1 MNDREQA
8 TGIRPV
14 SASGEAAALLDKCG
28 LPVADLQSCESLRL
42 FGAFEGTSL
51 VGVIGLELFHG
62 VALLRSLAVVPERRN
77 SGLGKTLVVFAEKHA
92 ASQAIEAIY
101 LLTTTAAPF
110 FVTRGY
116 TVAARQEAPGPIR
129 ATAQFSS
136 LCPASST
143 FMVKRL
149 DT

>member
-8 TGIRPV
+8 TVIRPTDP
-14 SASGEAAALLDKCG
+14 SGEAAALLDKCG

-42 FGAFEGTSL
+42 FGAFDGTTL
-51 VGVIGLELFHG
+51 AGVIGLELYPG
-62 VALLRSLAVVPERRN
+62 VALLRSLAVVPERRD
-77 SGLGKTLVVFAEKHA
+77 SGLGKALVDFAEKHA
-92 ASQAIEAIY
+92 GAEGIESIY

-110 FVTRGY
+110 FARRGY
-116 TVAARQEAPGPIR
+116 AIAAREDAPGPIR
-129 ATAQFSS
+129 TTAQFSS

-149 DT
+149 AT